1 MERAPDIFV
10 CVNNFDSVRI
20 SELEEALGEGEGVI
34 CTLLRI
40 WCSLEQRM
48 FLKMQDSQEQ

>member
-10 CVNNFDSVRI
+10 CVNNFDSVKI

-34 CTLLRI
+34 CTLLSI

-48 FLKMQDSQEQ
+48 FLKMQDSQE